1 MDIVLQILM
10 LVVGFI
16 LLIKG
21 ADILISGASSIAA
34 NFKVSKMLIGLTIIA
49 FGTSAPELAISISSL
64 ASGSTDMLIG
74 NVVGSNI
81 MNILLLIGIGSIIC
95 PIVVKKNTVIKEIPI
110 LLLIST
116 GLAVLFLDTSLSNA
130 IINQISRADALICF
144 LFFSIFLYYL
154 IALARQ
160 NRDAKAKKPEKPQ
173 YKLGKSFLLTL
184 LGLAGIIGGSQLVVN
199 GATSIATSVGIS
211 ERLISLTVV
220 ALGTSLPELVTT
232 ITAARR
238 KETDLIVGNIIGS
251 NIFNICVVLSVPII
265 MFGAV
270 TPGSFQLIDL
280 VMMVGSAALLFIM
293 TRKDRKISRL
303 EGTLMLLTFA
313 IYYGFIIFQG
323 VTGA

>member
-10 LVVGFI
+10 LVAGFV

-81 MNILLLIGIGSIIC
+81 MNILLLLGIGAVIC

-116 GLAVLFLDTSLSNA
+116 GLVVLFLDTTLSNA
-130 IINQISRADALICF
+130 VLNQITRADAIVCF

-160 NRDAKAKKPEKPQ
+160 NRDAKAKKQEKPQ
-173 YKLGKSFLLTL
+173 YKLGKSFLLTF

-199 GATSIATSVGIS
+199 GATGIASNMGIS

-220 ALGTSLPELVTT
+220 AFGTSLPELITT

-251 NIFNICVVLSVPII
+251 NIFNICVVLSLPII
-265 MFGAV
+265 IFGTV
-270 TPGSFQLIDL
+270 TPGSFQMVDLALLI
-280 VMMVGSAALLFIM
+280 GSAALLFIM
-293 TRKDRKISRL
+293 TRRDRKISRL
-303 EGTLMLLTFA
+303 EGALMLLTFA
-313 IYYGFIIFQG
+313 VYYGFIIFEG

>member
-10 LVVGFI
+10 LVAGFV

-81 MNILLLIGIGSIIC
+81 MNILLLIGIGAIIC

-116 GLAVLFLDTSLSNA
+116 GLAVLFLDTSLNSA

-251 NIFNICVVLSVPII
+251 NIFNICVVLSVPVI

-270 TPGSFQLIDL
+270 TPGSFKVVDL
-280 VMMVGSAALLFIM
+280 AMMVGSAALLFIA
-293 TRKDRKISRL
+293 TRKDRKISRI
-303 EGTLMLLTFA
+303 EGVLMLLTFA
-313 IYYGFIIFQG
+313 IYYGFIIFEG